1 MPLLA
6 LSSFLFYSYEKELK
20 VKPVV
25 PDFSTALAHVGGK
38 VITLGDLRAEVGRY
52 KGILSFDEKGNV
64 KESINLK
71 KALLNRMIDDTVL
84 EVEADRRNVSVTP
97 DELESE
103 VGSLLGEYDEA
114 KLGLILSSNDVSFED
129 WKSALEKRLKIR
141 KLLLLELDS
150 RIKIADKETKDYFNE
165 HAEKFKWPERVR
177 ASQIMLEDEATAEKI
192 RKKLLNKGDFAKIA
206 REFSRSP
213 DATAGGD
220 LGYFSRGQMPP
231 EFESVVFELKVGQV
245 SEVIKSIYG
254 FHIFKVVAKEK
265 PRAMK
270 YEDARDRIRK
280 ILLIKK
286 REKEFKNWLVE
297 IKKELNI
304 EVDTKPLLA
313 SSL

>member
-1 MPLLA
+1 VPLLA

-213 DATAGGD
+213 DATAGG
-220 LGYFSRGQMPP
+220 
-231 EFESVVFELKVGQV
+231 ESVVFELKVGQV